1 MYPKCNNFHLLKSG
15 SLGHCDGFCYFFNM
29 AVGQRL
35 VEKGRGEV
43 AFVSGRD
50 YANAGFN
57 WCLHPDLALHGEL

>member
-1 MYPKCNNFHLLKSG
+1 
-15 SLGHCDGFCYFFNM
+15 M

-57 WCLHPDLALHGEL
+57 WCLHPDLALHGELRASLQEQAEQGVIHTQPPPKVRTFMAV